1 MAGNAEEKEEEKG
14 NRREMR
20 VKLKMLK
27 DKAENRSRDCPL
39 CSAGPKSAIRNLLGH
54 LTTHD
59 AGSLLTRVVSLVAPN
74 TFTSPSLTTRLYQIY
89 PSPY

>member
-39 CSAGPKSAIRNLLGH
+39 GWAEVRNPQSAG
-54 LTTHD
+54 
-59 AGSLLTRVVSLVAPN
+59 
-74 TFTSPSLTTRLYQIY
+74 SPDH
-89 PSPY
+89 P